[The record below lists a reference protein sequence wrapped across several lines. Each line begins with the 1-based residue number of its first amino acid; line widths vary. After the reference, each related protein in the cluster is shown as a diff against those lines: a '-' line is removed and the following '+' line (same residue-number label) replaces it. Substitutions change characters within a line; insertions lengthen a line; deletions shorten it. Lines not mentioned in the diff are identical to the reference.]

1 MRSIFNNFFAKQCT
15 IVNNTSK
22 LSIDYLK
29 KTSSCLP
36 TIYFTKDYI
45 VKIIKNLNPDK
56 AHGQDMISI
65 RMLKIFCESVLK
77 PLALILKLYT
87 ESRKFPIEWKKT
99 NVVPVH
105 KK

>member
-1 MRSIFNNFFAKQCT
+1 
-15 IVNNTSK
+15 
-22 LSIDYLK
+22 
-29 KTSSCLP
+29 
-36 TIYFTKDYI
+36 
-45 VKIIKNLNPDK
+45 
-56 AHGQDMISI
+56 MISI

-87 ESRKFPIEWKKT
+87 ESRKFPIEWKEI